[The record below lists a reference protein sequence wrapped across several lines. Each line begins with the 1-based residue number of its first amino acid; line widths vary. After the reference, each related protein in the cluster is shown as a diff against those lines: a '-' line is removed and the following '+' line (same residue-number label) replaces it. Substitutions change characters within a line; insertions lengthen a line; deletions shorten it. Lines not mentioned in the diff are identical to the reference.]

1 MTSTDTITAIST
13 PVGEGGIGIIRI
25 SGPTALNAALSVFKP
40 LEKFASPKPRYL
52 YYGNFKN
59 SAFET
64 IDNGFFVFFN
74 APASY
79 TGEDVIEL
87 HCHGSALVLKKTL
100 DEIMKSGARLAMP
113 GEFTKR
119 AFLNGKMDLVQAEA
133 IIDVIRAGTES
144 ALSAASARLE
154 GRLSKKIDS
163 IKEVLADTLARMEL
177 ELDFSEDDT
186 EAGKTDFTK
195 PLKIAADKL
204 VKLLSTYE
212 EGAVLKDG
220 LRTLILG
227 RPNAGKS
234 SLLNVLLQQE
244 RALVTDIPGTT
255 RDFIEEAV
263 NIRGVLIRL
272 IDTAGL
278 RETSDQ
284 IESMGV
290 DFAVRKINAAGLII
304 YVFDATSQT
313 SIEEDKKLLE
323 MVHGKKLLIA
333 VNKNDLVSESGRAV
347 IKKAFNGH
355 KLVFISALNETGID
369 DLKGAIF
376 EQAVGRAFSSSKIA
390 DTGGGE
396 ADELLSSL
404 RHKEAAQSTLKSLE
418 NALAAL
424 LQKTPLEFIA
434 ADLRRALNSLGE
446 ITGEVTT
453 EEILDRIFS
462 SFCVG
467 K

>member
-25 SGPTALNAALSVFKP
+25 SGPTALNAAFSIFSPV
-40 LEKFASPKPRYL
+40 EKFVFPEPRQFYI
-52 YYGNFKN
+52 GHFKN
-59 SAFET
+59 LSSKI
-64 IDNGFFVFFN
+64 IDKGFLVFFKG
-74 APASY
+74 PASY
-79 TGEDVIEL
+79 TGEDIVEL
-87 HCHGSALVLKKTL
+87 HCHGSMLVLKKIL
-100 DEIMKSGARLAMP
+100 YEVIKSGARLAMP

-133 IIDVIRAGTES
+133 VIDVIRAGTEN

-177 ELDFSEDDT
+177 EFDFSEDDT
-186 EAGKTDFTK
+186 EADKTDFTE
-195 PLKIAADKL
+195 PLEIASAGLK
-204 VKLLSTYE
+204 KLLLTYE
-212 EGAVLKDG
+212 EGVVLKDG

-244 RALVTDIPGTT
+244 RAIVTDIPGTT
-255 RDFIEEAV
+255 RDFIEEAA
-263 NIRGVLIRL
+263 NIRGILIRL

-278 RETSDQ
+278 RETNDQ

-290 DFAVRKINAAGLII
+290 DFAVRKINAAGLVI
-304 YVFDATSQT
+304 YVFDATSQI

-323 MVHGKKLLIA
+323 MVHGKKLLVA
-333 VNKNDLVSESGRAV
+333 VNKNDLVSDSERAA

-369 DLKGAIF
+369 NLKNAIF
-376 EQAVGRAFSSSKIA
+376 EQAVGRTFSSSEIA
-390 DTGGGE
+390 DTGGGA

-404 RHKEAAQSTLKSLE
+404 RHKEAAQSALKSLE
-418 NALAAL
+418 NALTAL

-434 ADLRRALNSLGE
+434 IDLRRALNSLGE